1 MEEVW
6 KDISGYEGLYQVS
19 NLGRVKHLAILS
31 KNKDKVVKEEHL
43 CRQTKG
49 KTGYLSVFLCDKGTQ
64 KHCLVHRLVAQEF
77 IQNPYNF
84 RCVNHKDENKQNNYV
99 ENLEWCTHKYNM
111 NYGSVAKK
119 IGEAN
124 SKPIMQLDLNGDIIR
139 RYPSVM
145 QAQRETGFSNGW
157 IGDCLRGRRKTYKG
171 YLWKYDIQGNNL

>member
-1 MEEVW
+1 
-6 KDISGYEGLYQVS
+6 
-19 NLGRVKHLAILS
+19 
-31 KNKDKVVKEEHL
+31 
-43 CRQTKG
+43 
-49 KTGYLSVFLCDKGTQ
+49 
-64 KHCLVHRLVAQEF
+64 
-77 IQNPYNF
+77 
-84 RCVNHKDENKQNNYV
+84 
-99 ENLEWCTHKYNM
+99 M